1 MASLLNGK
9 TNLSRKSRLKKH
21 DQIKRRLGQ
30 AMKIDIKTLITLLT
44 IAATLGGFFYT
55 TQSRLDSLED
65 EVTQLQK
72 QVKRLAR
79 RQIKQK

>member
-1 MASLLNGK
+1 MKKA
-9 TNLSRKSRLKKH
+9 RKRRHYKRH
-21 DQIKRRLGQ
+21 DQTKRRLGQ

-44 IAATLGGFFYT
+44 IAATLGGFYYT

-65 EVTQLQK
+65 EVAQLQK